1 MARTKKRIFDGLY
14 AQLEETDGN
23 VVLFSAKGEP
33 SVIFEIINPVQQL
46 CTDAEQYM
54 LFQDVLSN
62 VVQTLGEGYALQKQ
76 DVLCKQSYH
85 HEVPEDAEFLT
96 KSYFRY
102 FEGREFT
109 EIRTYLILTQEAQ
122 HSQFVQYDPK
132 RWLDFHSKV
141 SKVSD
146 ILKEKNIKHRKLTKE
161 EVNEYCHR
169 FMAFQFRHGPFSM
182 TINGYGIATDLFS
195 FLTSVPHADCVVFNQ
210 VVQIPNQRKL
220 LRKLQAKAKRHGS
233 MPDPSNKIAKEDI
246 EEVLDRLAVDSTQ
259 LVYCNFNILVSCPAD
274 KVTPV
279 TSYLETK
286 LYECGIMP
294 SRTAYNQLELF
305 TDSFPG
311 NGYAFNP
318 DYDLF
323 LTLSDAALCFF
334 FKEHLKG
341 SEDTPLTTYYTDRQ
355 GLPVCIDITGKEG
368 KVKMTDNANFFC
380 IGPSGS
386 GKSFHMNSVVRQLL
400 EQNTDVVMVDTGDSY
415 EGICGYY
422 NGTYIS
428 YSKEKPISM
437 NPFKVT
443 KEEYDLNFG
452 EKKNFLKSL
461 IFLIF
466 KGNDFPSKIEDMLIN
481 QTIVEYYEAYFQPF
495 TKFTEKEREG
505 LRQKLLVASKMEE
518 DYDKFS
524 HSMEDIDAQI
534 REAERDKQA
543 ESRALMLPAEARR
556 LKLLRQCRSL
566 YALAQDEAASK
577 GEKERALQ
585 IIENYKKELYNNS
598 MLIKIDK
605 QIDHIEEQKRR
616 LKVREL
622 SFNSYYEFALERI
635 PQIVAQEK
643 IQFNIRDFAAILK
656 QFYRGGELEMT
667 LNSDLDVNLFDEQ
680 FIVFEIDKIK
690 DDPVLFPIVVLIIMD
705 VFLQKMRIKKGR
717 KALIIEEAWKA
728 IASPTMAEYIKYLYK
743 TVRKFHGIA
752 GVVTQ
757 ELNDVID
764 SPIVK
769 EAIINNSDVKILLDQ
784 TKFKDRY
791 EDIAAILGLTPI
803 QRQQIFTI
811 NALNNR
817 EGRSYFKEVWICRG
831 QYSDVYGVEEAPEC
845 YWAYTTERTE
855 KEALKLY
862 LAHYGTMQEAI
873 THIEADRKRDGGHKY
888 LEFARK
894 VNQHQKVMSLWSS

>member
-33 SVIFEIINPVQQL
+33 SVIFEITNPVQQL

-109 EIRTYLILTQEAQ
+109 EIRTYLILTQEVQ
-122 HSQFVQYDPK
+122 RSQFVQYDPK
-132 RWLDFHSKV
+132 KWLDFHSKV

-146 ILKEKNIKHRKLTKE
+146 ILKEKNIKHRKLSKT
-161 EVNEYCHR
+161 EVDEYCHR

-182 TINGYGIATDLFS
+182 TNFKASDEYLKIGDRVVRSYPLVDIDEINLPSLVKPYTQMNINGYGIATDLFS

-386 GKSFHMNSVVRQLL
+386 GKSFHMNSVVRQLW
-400 EQNTDVVMVDTGDSY
+400 EQNTDVVMVDTGNSY
-415 EGICGYY
+415 EGLCEYVG
-422 NGTYIS
+422 GKYIS
-428 YSKEKPISM
+428 YTEEHPITM
-437 NPFKVT
+437 NPFRIQR
-443 KEEYDLNFG
+443 EELNV
-452 EKKNFLKSL
+452 EKMDFLKNL
-461 IFLIF
+461 IMLIW
-466 KGNDFPSKIEDMLIN
+466 KGNSAIPTKIEELLIE
-481 QTIVEYYEAYFQPF
+481 QVIKEYYEAYFVGFKGYNKSQIDALHK
-495 TKFTEKEREG
+495 KFLIETATEGKPTDTNKE
-505 LRQKLLVASKMEE
+505 VEE
-518 DYDKFS
+518 RIWKKIKE
-524 HSMEDIDAQI
+524 MED
-534 REAERDKQA
+534 RRK
-543 ESRALMLPAEARR
+543 ALVV
-556 LKLLRQCRSL
+556 
-566 YALAQDEAASK
+566 D
-577 GEKERALQ
+577 
-585 IIENYKKELYNNS
+585 
-598 MLIKIDK
+598 
-605 QIDHIEEQKRR
+605 
-616 LKVREL
+616 EL
-622 SFNSYYEFALERI
+622 SFNSFFEYSTERI
-635 PQIVAQEK
+635 PYICSENK
-643 IQFNIRDFAAILK
+643 ITGIDLSSYNYSLSE
-656 QFYRGGELEMT
+656 FYRGGTYERT
-667 LNSDLDVNLFDEQ
+667 LNENIDSSLFDET
-680 FIVFEIDKIK
+680 FIVFEIDTIK
-690 DDPVLFPIVVLIIMD
+690 DNKTLFPLVTLIIMD
-705 VFLQKMRIKKGR
+705 VFIQKMRIKKNR
-717 KALIIEEAWKA
+717 KVLVIEEAWKA
-728 IASPTMAEYIKYLYK
+728 VASPMMAEYIKYLYK
-743 TVRKFHGIA
+743 TARKFWA
-752 GVVTQ
+752 MVGVVTQ
-757 ELNDVID
+757 ELQDIIG

-769 EAIINNSDVKILLDQ
+769 EAIINNSDVTILLDQ
-784 TKFKDRY
+784 GKFKERFD
-791 EDIAAILGLTPI
+791 DIKAVLGLTDVEC
-803 QRQQIFTI
+803 RKIFTI
-811 NALNNR
+811 NRLENT
-817 EGRSYFKEVWICRG
+817 EGRSFFREVFIRRG
-831 QYSDVYGVEEAPEC
+831 LASDVYGVEEPREC
-845 YWAYTTERTE
+845 YMTYTTERAE

-862 LAHYGTMQEAI
+862 KEQLQCSHQEAI
-873 THIEADRKRDGGHKY
+873 EAYCRDWSLSGISKS
-888 LEFARK
+888 LAFAQK
-894 VNQHQKVMSLWSS
+894 VNNAGQVLNLKQNK